1 MDVRRRNRITT
12 AIHAPLLSG
21 ARFLMLWA
29 LLQAG
34 GRQGGMGRGPAAVVA
49 GVVAVALYLWTRV
62 RQRRDE
68 RELDALAK
76 DSGIDPHQVPQE
88 PLPLIPPLARGLNEL
103 SAGILFLVLTI
114 AVFVAYYAG
123 WID

>member
-76 DSGIDPHQVPQE
+76 DSGIDPHQVPEE
-88 PLPLIPPLARGLNEL
+88 PLPIIPLARSPNEL
-103 SAGILFLVLTI
+103 SAGILFLFRMI